1 MWCRQFRESYLRR
14 AAHGQPPHLWA
25 ATHPRSRPRRAGRG
39 RAWFMGVRRLVG
51 QAMGGQIDTGAAALG
66 LSFEIWATR
75 LWGPRP
81 VGSIKGLWFE
91 IAHR

>member
-1 MWCRQFRESYLRR
+1 MANLLTYGR
-14 AAHGQPPHLWA
+14 PHIRDPA
-25 ATHPRSRPRRAGRG
+25 RG
-39 RAWFMGVRRLVG
+39 GPGAVGAWFMGVRRLVG

-66 LSFEIWATR
+66 LVVRNMGDQVMGGA
-75 LWGPRP
+75 RP